1 MMTVSVCVSLCVC
14 LSVRDHSFG
23 PTRAIFTK
31 LFAHVTYGRSSVLL
45 WRRSDMLCTSGFM
58 YDVIFAHEPRSLDVS
73 RPAEA
78 QCTRSL
84 GLGYKL
90 CAIILLFTTGSQRP
104 HRCCLLGH
112 AQVLPTESSSSCEW
126 IRAANQI
133 HGSLDPVYISHGISI
148 SSAVSVRH
156 THIHTLADL
165 GLFKGG

>member
-1 MMTVSVCVSLCVC
+1 MRLLQAFQNALFISPPIGEWSIMMTVSVCVSLCVC

-90 CAIILLFTTGSQRP
+90 CAIIPVASHRTHGTTF
-104 HRCCLLGH
+104 H
-112 AQVLPTESSSSCEW
+112 
-126 IRAANQI
+126 
-133 HGSLDPVYISHGISI
+133 Y
-148 SSAVSVRH
+148 
-156 THIHTLADL
+156 
-165 GLFKGG
+165 